1 MPNAGRNQLQAYL
14 EQLYRA
20 NAMNAS
26 PELRTPMLHDA
37 NLAAQYDAGNYQA
50 PRPPVNYQNPFPGN
64 PQARPNFPGPM
75 PVNMAEVVRGSLAR
89 QRAGVPAGIPRP
101 GPGTVL
107 AKVIGTRANVMNRKV
122 PRPQPP
128 SLPHT
133 L

>member
-1 MPNAGRNQLQAYL
+1 MDCIMPNNQLQAYL

-50 PRPPVNYQNPFPGN
+50 PRPPVQYQNPYENYRQPL
-64 PQARPNFPGPM
+64 QAPN
-75 PVNMAEVVRGSLAR
+75 NLQAATARALAR
-89 QRAGVPAGIPRP
+89 QQQAIRPNTLAGHLMSPV
-101 GPGTVL
+101 
-107 AKVIGTRANVMNRKV
+107 KSKMSRKV
-122 PRPQPP
+122 PRPITP